1 MTSTVPLS
9 LTRTSF
15 HRQLLLI
22 FSVGIIF
29 LALVASVTTA
39 WVTSQQVR
47 TLLVTE
53 GLQVTENLA
62 EQSVL
67 ALLYDSGDN
76 ALDAAR
82 TTLSFPAI
90 QRVTIFNARHQPIL
104 AQQKSKTPGLGL
116 EQLQW
121 VQGGAALIEE
131 TARAWHFMAPVYVE
145 ADPLPAALATERELL
160 GHVYVVMHKDT
171 LYEIQTATFI
181 NNIAIAVFIA
191 AILLLLL
198 NLSLTR
204 LTDPLHTLSR
214 LMEQAQQGKTEVYAR
229 VHGPQEV
236 TQIAAAFNTMMESLA
251 ERDKRLREHNLRL
264 ESEVSLRTRELVQTR
279 DAALAASRHK
289 SEFLANISHEL
300 RTPLQSIIGYTDVV
314 IENMEDEGQDIYL
327 ADLERVLHNA
337 YHLLSLIDGTLAL
350 AKIEAGR
357 MELDIQDVNLETVL
371 AQAEETIKPLMK
383 ANNNRLETQLDS
395 NGNMLRIDAGKL
407 LQILLNLLS
416 NAAKFTHDGE
426 VTMHVKHSNL
436 VLVIDIE
443 DTGIGIGMEQQAI
456 IFDPFQQGDGSV
468 TRNFQGTGLGLSI
481 THRFCQLMGGDI
493 RVVSTPGQG
502 ATFTVT
508 IPLPVTAEGM
518 TGSRK
523 AGDTTVAL

>member
-1 MTSTVPLS
+1 MKSTHPTS
-9 LTRTSF
+9 LTKTSF

-29 LALVASVTTA
+29 LALVASITTA

-90 QRVTIFNARHQPIL
+90 QHVTIFNTRHQPIL
-104 AQQKSKTPGLGL
+104 EQQKSKAPGLEL

-121 VQGGAALIEE
+121 TEGGAALIEE
-131 TARAWHFMAPVYVE
+131 TPKAWHFMAPVYVE
-145 ADPLPAALATERELL
+145 ADPLPAAPSAVRELL
-160 GHVYVVMHKDT
+160 GHVYVVMHKET
-171 LYEIQTATFI
+171 LHEIQTTTFI
-181 NNIAIAVFIA
+181 NNITIAVIIA

-198 NLSLTR
+198 NMSLTR

-214 LMEQAQQGKTEVYAR
+214 LMEQARQGETEVYAR

-251 ERDKRLREHNLRL
+251 ERDRRLREHNLQL
-264 ESEVSLRTRELVQTR
+264 ESEVSLRTRELVLAR

-314 IENMEDEGQDIYL
+314 IESMEEEDQGTYL

-337 YHLLSLIDGTLAL
+337 HHLLSLIDGTLAL

-357 MELDIQDVNLETVL
+357 MDLDIQEANLEAVL
-371 AQAEETIKPLMK
+371 AQAQETIKPLIE
-383 ANNNRLETQLDS
+383 ANNNCLETQLES
-395 NGNMLRIDAGKL
+395 NGETLRIDAGKL

-416 NAAKFTHDGE
+416 NAAKFTHDGNII
-426 VTMHVKHSNL
+426 MHVRHSVQ

-456 IFDPFQQGDGSV
+456 IFDPFRQGDGSV
-468 TRNFQGTGLGLSI
+468 TRDFQGTGLGLSI
-481 THRFCQLMGGDI
+481 TQRFCQLMGGEI
-493 RVVSTPGQG
+493 SVVSRPEHG

-508 IPLPVTAEGM
+508 IPLPVTPQGLAEN
-518 TGSRK
+518 RK
-523 AGDTTVAL
+523 ADDTTILI